1 MICNMCPRRC
11 GAKRES
17 SPGFCRSPYAFKIA
31 RAALHFWEE
40 PCISGKR
47 GSGAVFFSGC
57 ALRCAFCQ
65 NSEISLQNKG
75 VEVSEEKLI
84 SIFERLISQGA
95 QNINLVNPT
104 HYALQ
109 LKELF
114 SKWKCPVPVIY
125 NSGGYDSVETL
136 KELDGLIDIY
146 LPDFKYTRSEKAA
159 RYSLAPDY
167 PQTAR
172 AAIAQMLRQ
181 QEKCVFEGGMMKKG
195 VIIRHLILPENVN
208 TACEVIDICRH
219 DFSGAYLSLMAQY
232 IPCGELSKLPE
243 LSRRITRREYQKAV
257 RHALECG
264 VENMFVQELSS
275 AKESYIPPFDFTGV
289 M

>member
-1 MICNMCPRRC
+1 MICNMCPRKC

-17 SPGFCRSPYAFKIA
+17 SLGFCRSPYDFKIA

-75 VEVSEEKLI
+75 VEVSEKKLI

-95 QNINLVNPT
+95 ENINLVNPT

-208 TACEVIDICRH
+208 TACEVIDICRR

-232 IPCGELSKLPE
+232 TPCGELSKLPE

>member
-17 SPGFCRSPYAFKIA
+17 SLGFCRSPYAFKIA

-181 QEKCVFEGGMMKKG
+181 QEKCVFEDGMMKKG

-208 TACEVIDICRH
+208 TACEVIDVCRR

-232 IPCGELSKLPE
+232 TPCGELSKLPE

-275 AKESYIPPFDFTGV
+275 AKESYIPPFDFPGV

>member
-17 SPGFCRSPYAFKIA
+17 SLGFCRSPYDFKIA

-57 ALRCAFCQ
+57 PLRCAFCQ

-75 VEVSEEKLI
+75 VEVSEKKLI

-95 QNINLVNPT
+95 ENINLVNPT

-167 PQTAR
+167 PETAR
-172 AAIAQMLRQ
+172 AAIAEMLRQ
-181 QEKCVFEGGMMKKG
+181 QEKCVFEDGMMKKG

-208 TACEVIDICRH
+208 TACEVIDICRR
-219 DFSGAYLSLMAQY
+219 DFPGAYLSLMAQY
-232 IPCGELSKLPE
+232 TPCGELSKLPE
-243 LSRRITRREYQKAV
+243 LSRRITRREYHKAV